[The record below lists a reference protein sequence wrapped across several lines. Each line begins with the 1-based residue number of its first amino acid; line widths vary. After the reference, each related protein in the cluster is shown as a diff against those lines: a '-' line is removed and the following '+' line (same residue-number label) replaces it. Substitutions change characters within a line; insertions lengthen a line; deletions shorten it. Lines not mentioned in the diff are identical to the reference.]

1 MPRQPYQVRDD
12 DPVMQQ
18 ITATVRERG
27 VRQPGLV
34 RPDPEGGYE
43 IVAGHRRFRAC
54 ELAGLDAMP
63 AIVRSMSDEEAVAE
77 LVCSN
82 SLKSEAEDTASGLL
96 KAELRALDCM
106 LLDVADKCRVPA
118 GGALAVDREAFS
130 AEVER
135 RLFAFDGFSLV
146 REEVTSF
153 DDMQPVVIASGPL
166 TSDALANELARK
178 YGAKYIGFYD
188 AVAPIV
194 DGDSIDLAHAF
205 GASRYGRG
213 GDDYLNCPLT
223 RDEYYAFWRELCAA
237 KTATLHDFDKGGLFE
252 ACMPVEEIARR
263 GADTLRFGPL
273 KAAGLKGEDG
283 KTPFAVLQLRK
294 ENVEGAAY
302 NLVGFQTNLTFGE
315 QKRMIPALAHAEFL
329 RYGVMHRNTYLYAPA
344 VMDSGFVAKDGSLVA
359 FAGQMTGVEGYV
371 ESIASGL
378 MAAENLRLAAEGKGR
393 LIAPPETVIGQLQRH
408 VARESADY
416 QPMNANFGLLPPL
429 GDAPRDKKQR
439 KLAFF
444 ERGAD
449 AMRRFLDGARKEEI
463 WN

>member
-1 MPRQPYQVRDD
+1 MRFHVVGGGLAGCEAAYRFLRSDHEV
-12 DPVMQQ
+12 VMH
-18 ITATVRERG
+18 EMRG
-27 VRQPGLV
+27 VKASPCHSTDGL
-34 RPDPEGGYE
+34 
-43 IVAGHRRFRAC
+43 
-54 ELAGLDAMP
+54 
-63 AIVRSMSDEEAVAE
+63 AE

-294 ENVEGAAY
+294 ENVEGSAY

-315 QKRMIPALAHAEFL
+315 QKRVFGMIPALAHAEFL

>member
-1 MPRQPYQVRDD
+1 MRFHVVGGGLAGCEAAYRFLRSGHEV
-12 DPVMQQ
+12 VMH
-18 ITATVRERG
+18 EMRG
-27 VRQPGLV
+27 VKASPCHSTDGL
-34 RPDPEGGYE
+34 
-43 IVAGHRRFRAC
+43 
-54 ELAGLDAMP
+54 
-63 AIVRSMSDEEAVAE
+63 AE

-237 KTATLHDFDKGGLFE
+237 KTATLRDFDKGGLFE

-294 ENVEGAAY
+294 ENVEGSAY

-315 QKRMIPALAHAEFL
+315 QKRVFGMIPALAHAEFL

-393 LIAPPETVIGQLQRH
+393 LIAPPETMIGQLQRH

>member
-1 MPRQPYQVRDD
+1 MRFHVVGGGLAGCEAAYRFLRSGHEV
-12 DPVMQQ
+12 VMH
-18 ITATVRERG
+18 EMRG
-27 VRQPGLV
+27 VKASPCHSTDGL
-34 RPDPEGGYE
+34 
-43 IVAGHRRFRAC
+43 
-54 ELAGLDAMP
+54 
-63 AIVRSMSDEEAVAE
+63 AE

-153 DDMQPVVIASGPL
+153 DDFQPVVIASGPL
-166 TSDALANELARK
+166 TSDALADELARK

-194 DGDSIDLAHAF
+194 DGESIDLAHAF

-294 ENVEGAAY
+294 ENVEGSAY

-315 QKRMIPALAHAEFL
+315 QKRVFGMIPALAHAEFL

-408 VARESADY
+408 IARESADY

>member
-1 MPRQPYQVRDD
+1 MRFHVVGGGLAGCEAAYRFLRSGHEV
-12 DPVMQQ
+12 VMH
-18 ITATVRERG
+18 EMRG
-27 VRQPGLV
+27 VKASPCHSTDGL
-34 RPDPEGGYE
+34 
-43 IVAGHRRFRAC
+43 
-54 ELAGLDAMP
+54 
-63 AIVRSMSDEEAVAE
+63 AE

-130 AEVER
+130 AEVEK

-166 TSDALANELARK
+166 TSDALADELARK

-194 DGDSIDLAHAF
+194 DGESIDLAHAF

-283 KTPFAVLQLRK
+283 KTPYAVLQLRK
-294 ENVEGAAY
+294 ENVDGSAY

-315 QKRMIPALAHAEFL
+315 QKRVFGMIPALAHAEFL

>member
-1 MPRQPYQVRDD
+1 MRFHVVGGGLAGCEAAYRFLRSGHEV
-12 DPVMQQ
+12 VMH
-18 ITATVRERG
+18 EMRG
-27 VRQPGLV
+27 VKASPCHSTDGL
-34 RPDPEGGYE
+34 
-43 IVAGHRRFRAC
+43 
-54 ELAGLDAMP
+54 
-63 AIVRSMSDEEAVAE
+63 AE

-146 REEVTSF
+146 REEVASF

-315 QKRMIPALAHAEFL
+315 QKRVFGMIPALAHAEFL

>member
-1 MPRQPYQVRDD
+1 MKFHVVGGGLAGCEAAYRFLRSGHEV
-12 DPVMQQ
+12 VMH
-18 ITATVRERG
+18 EMRG
-27 VRQPGLV
+27 VKASPCHSTDGL
-34 RPDPEGGYE
+34 
-43 IVAGHRRFRAC
+43 
-54 ELAGLDAMP
+54 
-63 AIVRSMSDEEAVAE
+63 AE

-96 KAELRALDCM
+96 KAELRALESM
-106 LLDVADKCRVPA
+106 LLDVAEKCRVPA

-130 AEVER
+130 EQVER
-135 RLFAFDGFSLV
+135 RLFAYEGFSLV
-146 REEVTSF
+146 REEVTTF
-153 DDMQPVVIASGPL
+153 DGLQPVVIASGPL
-166 TSDALANELARK
+166 TSDALADELARK

-194 DGDSIDLAHAF
+194 DGDSIDSAHAF

-315 QKRMIPALAHAEFL
+315 QKRVFGMIPALAHAEFL

-344 VMDSGFVAKDGSLVA
+344 VMDSGFVAKDGTLVA

-429 GDAPRDKKQR
+429 EAAPRDKKQR
-439 KLAFF
+439 KLAYFT
-444 ERGAD
+444 RGKD
-449 AMRRFLDGARKEEI
+449 AIERFLDSARKEEL

>member
-1 MPRQPYQVRDD
+1 M
-12 DPVMQQ
+12 
-18 ITATVRERG
+18 
-27 VRQPGLV
+27 
-34 RPDPEGGYE
+34 
-43 IVAGHRRFRAC
+43 
-54 ELAGLDAMP
+54 
-63 AIVRSMSDEEAVAE
+63 
-77 LVCSN
+77 
-82 SLKSEAEDTASGLL
+82 
-96 KAELRALDCM
+96 
-106 LLDVADKCRVPA
+106 
-118 GGALAVDREAFS
+118 
-130 AEVER
+130 
-135 RLFAFDGFSLV
+135 

-237 KTATLHDFDKGGLFE
+237 KTATLHDFDKGGLFK

-294 ENVEGAAY
+294 ENVEGSAY

-315 QKRMIPALAHAEFL
+315 QKRVFGMIPALAHAEFL

>member
-1 MPRQPYQVRDD
+1 MRFHVVGGGLAGCEAAYRFLRSGHEV
-12 DPVMQQ
+12 VMH
-18 ITATVRERG
+18 EMRG
-27 VRQPGLV
+27 VKASPCHSTDGL
-34 RPDPEGGYE
+34 
-43 IVAGHRRFRAC
+43 
-54 ELAGLDAMP
+54 
-63 AIVRSMSDEEAVAE
+63 AE

-166 TSDALANELARK
+166 TSDALADELARK

-194 DGDSIDLAHAF
+194 DGESIDLAHAF

-294 ENVEGAAY
+294 ENVEGSAY

-315 QKRMIPALAHAEFL
+315 QKRVFGMIPALAHAEFL

-344 VMDSGFVAKDGSLVA
+344 VMDSGFVAKDESLVA

>member
-1 MPRQPYQVRDD
+1 MRFHVVGGGLAGCEAAYRFLRSGHEV
-12 DPVMQQ
+12 VMH
-18 ITATVRERG
+18 EMRG
-27 VRQPGLV
+27 VKASPCHSTDGL
-34 RPDPEGGYE
+34 
-43 IVAGHRRFRAC
+43 
-54 ELAGLDAMP
+54 
-63 AIVRSMSDEEAVAE
+63 AE

-166 TSDALANELARK
+166 TSDALADELARK

-194 DGDSIDLAHAF
+194 DGESIDLAHAF

-237 KTATLHDFDKGGLFE
+237 KTAKLHDFDKGGLFE

-315 QKRMIPALAHAEFL
+315 QKRVFGMIPALAHAEFL

>member
-1 MPRQPYQVRDD
+1 MRFHVVGGGLAGCEAAYRFLRSGHEV
-12 DPVMQQ
+12 VMH
-18 ITATVRERG
+18 EMRG
-27 VRQPGLV
+27 VKASPCHSTDGL
-34 RPDPEGGYE
+34 
-43 IVAGHRRFRAC
+43 
-54 ELAGLDAMP
+54 
-63 AIVRSMSDEEAVAE
+63 AE

-166 TSDALANELARK
+166 TSDALADELARK
-178 YGAKYIGFYD
+178 YGANYIGFYD

-194 DGDSIDLAHAF
+194 DGESIDLAHAF

-294 ENVEGAAY
+294 ENVEGSAY

-315 QKRMIPALAHAEFL
+315 QKRVFGMIPALAHAEFL

>member
-1 MPRQPYQVRDD
+1 MRFHVVGGGLAGCEAAYRFLRSGHEV
-12 DPVMQQ
+12 VMH
-18 ITATVRERG
+18 EMRG
-27 VRQPGLV
+27 VKASPCHSTDGL
-34 RPDPEGGYE
+34 
-43 IVAGHRRFRAC
+43 
-54 ELAGLDAMP
+54 
-63 AIVRSMSDEEAVAE
+63 AE

-96 KAELRALDCM
+96 KAELRALECM

-135 RLFAFDGFSLV
+135 RLFAFVGFSLV

-166 TSDALANELARK
+166 TSDALADELARK

-315 QKRMIPALAHAEFL
+315 QKRVFGMIPALAHAEFL

-416 QPMNANFGLLPPL
+416 QPMNANFGLRPPL

>member
-1 MPRQPYQVRDD
+1 MRFHVVGGGLAGCEAAYRFLRSGHEV
-12 DPVMQQ
+12 VMH
-18 ITATVRERG
+18 EMRG
-27 VRQPGLV
+27 VKASPCHSTDGL
-34 RPDPEGGYE
+34 
-43 IVAGHRRFRAC
+43 
-54 ELAGLDAMP
+54 
-63 AIVRSMSDEEAVAE
+63 AE

-130 AEVER
+130 AEVEK
-135 RLFAFDGFSLV
+135 RLFAYDGFSLV

-166 TSDALANELARK
+166 TSDALADELARK

-194 DGDSIDLAHAF
+194 DGESIDLAHAF

-283 KTPFAVLQLRK
+283 KTPYAVLQLRK
-294 ENVEGAAY
+294 ENVDGSAY

-315 QKRMIPALAHAEFL
+315 QKRVFGMIPALAHAEFL

-344 VMDSGFVAKDGSLVA
+344 VMDAGFVAKDGSLVA

-393 LIAPPETVIGQLQRH
+393 LIAPPETVVGQLQRH

>member
-1 MPRQPYQVRDD
+1 MRFHVVGGGLAGCEAAYRFLRSGHEV
-12 DPVMQQ
+12 VMH
-18 ITATVRERG
+18 EMRG
-27 VRQPGLV
+27 VKASPCHSTDGL
-34 RPDPEGGYE
+34 
-43 IVAGHRRFRAC
+43 
-54 ELAGLDAMP
+54 
-63 AIVRSMSDEEAVAE
+63 AE

-82 SLKSEAEDTASGLL
+82 SLKSEAEDTAGGLL

-166 TSDALANELARK
+166 TSDALADELARK

-315 QKRMIPALAHAEFL
+315 QKRVFGMIPALAHAEFL

>member
-1 MPRQPYQVRDD
+1 MRFHVVGGGLAGCEAAYRFLRSGHEV
-12 DPVMQQ
+12 VMH
-18 ITATVRERG
+18 EMRG
-27 VRQPGLV
+27 VKASPCHSTDGL
-34 RPDPEGGYE
+34 
-43 IVAGHRRFRAC
+43 
-54 ELAGLDAMP
+54 
-63 AIVRSMSDEEAVAE
+63 AE

-135 RLFAFDGFSLV
+135 RLFAFVGFSLV

-166 TSDALANELARK
+166 TSDALADELARK

-273 KAAGLKGEDG
+273 KAAGLKREDG

-294 ENVEGAAY
+294 ENVEGSAY

-315 QKRMIPALAHAEFL
+315 QKRVFGMIPALAHAEFL

>member
-1 MPRQPYQVRDD
+1 MRFHVVGGGLAGCEAAYRFLRSGHEV
-12 DPVMQQ
+12 VMH
-18 ITATVRERG
+18 EMRG
-27 VRQPGLV
+27 VKASPCHSTDGL
-34 RPDPEGGYE
+34 
-43 IVAGHRRFRAC
+43 
-54 ELAGLDAMP
+54 
-63 AIVRSMSDEEAVAE
+63 AE

-96 KAELRALDCM
+96 KAELRALDCI

-166 TSDALANELARK
+166 TSDALADELARK

-294 ENVEGAAY
+294 ENVEGSAY

-315 QKRMIPALAHAEFL
+315 QKRVFGMIPALAHAEFL

>member
-1 MPRQPYQVRDD
+1 MRFHVVGGGLAGCEAAYRFLRSGHEV
-12 DPVMQQ
+12 VMH
-18 ITATVRERG
+18 EMRG
-27 VRQPGLV
+27 VKASPCHSTDGL
-34 RPDPEGGYE
+34 
-43 IVAGHRRFRAC
+43 
-54 ELAGLDAMP
+54 
-63 AIVRSMSDEEAVAE
+63 AE

-130 AEVER
+130 AEVEK

-166 TSDALANELARK
+166 TSDALADELARK

-294 ENVEGAAY
+294 ENVEGSAY

-315 QKRMIPALAHAEFL
+315 QKRVFGMIPALAHAEFL

-344 VMDSGFVAKDGSLVA
+344 VMDAGFVAKDGSLVA

-393 LIAPPETVIGQLQRH
+393 LIAPPETVTGQLQRH

>member
-1 MPRQPYQVRDD
+1 MRFHVVGGGLAGCEAAYRFLRSGHEV
-12 DPVMQQ
+12 VMH
-18 ITATVRERG
+18 EMRG
-27 VRQPGLV
+27 VKASPCHSTDGL
-34 RPDPEGGYE
+34 
-43 IVAGHRRFRAC
+43 
-54 ELAGLDAMP
+54 
-63 AIVRSMSDEEAVAE
+63 AE

-106 LLDVADKCRVPA
+106 LLDVADKSRVPA

-166 TSDALANELARK
+166 TSDALADELARK

-294 ENVEGAAY
+294 ENVEGSAY

-315 QKRMIPALAHAEFL
+315 QKRVFGMIPALAHAEFL

>member
-1 MPRQPYQVRDD
+1 MRFHVVGGGLAGCEAAYRFLRSGHEV
-12 DPVMQQ
+12 VMH
-18 ITATVRERG
+18 EMRG
-27 VRQPGLV
+27 VKASPCHSTDGL
-34 RPDPEGGYE
+34 
-43 IVAGHRRFRAC
+43 
-54 ELAGLDAMP
+54 
-63 AIVRSMSDEEAVAE
+63 AE

-166 TSDALANELARK
+166 TSDALADELARK

-194 DGDSIDLAHAF
+194 DGESIDLAHAF

-294 ENVEGAAY
+294 ENVEGSAY

-315 QKRMIPALAHAEFL
+315 QKRVFGMIPALAHAEFL

-444 ERGAD
+444 ERGVG

>member
-1 MPRQPYQVRDD
+1 MRFHVVGGGLAGCEAAYRFLRSGHEV
-12 DPVMQQ
+12 VMH
-18 ITATVRERG
+18 EMRG
-27 VRQPGLV
+27 VKASPCHSTDGL
-34 RPDPEGGYE
+34 
-43 IVAGHRRFRAC
+43 
-54 ELAGLDAMP
+54 
-63 AIVRSMSDEEAVAE
+63 AE

-106 LLDVADKCRVPA
+106 LLGVADKCRVPA
-118 GGALAVDREAFS
+118 GGALAVDREEFS
-130 AEVER
+130 AEVEK

-166 TSDALANELARK
+166 TSDALADELARK

-194 DGDSIDLAHAF
+194 DGESIDLAHAF

-294 ENVEGAAY
+294 ENVDGAAY

-315 QKRMIPALAHAEFL
+315 QKRVFGMIPALAHAEFL

>member
-1 MPRQPYQVRDD
+1 MRFHVVGGGLAGCEAAYRFLRSGHEV
-12 DPVMQQ
+12 VMH
-18 ITATVRERG
+18 EMRG
-27 VRQPGLV
+27 VKASPCHSTDGL
-34 RPDPEGGYE
+34 
-43 IVAGHRRFRAC
+43 
-54 ELAGLDAMP
+54 
-63 AIVRSMSDEEAVAE
+63 AE

-166 TSDALANELARK
+166 TSDALADELARK

-194 DGDSIDLAHAF
+194 DGESIDLAHAF

-315 QKRMIPALAHAEFL
+315 QKRVFGMIPALAHAEFL

-344 VMDSGFVAKDGSLVA
+344 VMDSGFVAKDGTLVA

>member
-1 MPRQPYQVRDD
+1 MRFHVVGGGLAGCEAAYRFLRSGHEV
-12 DPVMQQ
+12 VMH
-18 ITATVRERG
+18 EMRG
-27 VRQPGLV
+27 VKASPCHSTDGL
-34 RPDPEGGYE
+34 
-43 IVAGHRRFRAC
+43 
-54 ELAGLDAMP
+54 
-63 AIVRSMSDEEAVAE
+63 AE

-130 AEVER
+130 AEVEK

-166 TSDALANELARK
+166 TSDALADELARK

-194 DGDSIDLAHAF
+194 DGESIDLAHAF

-294 ENVEGAAY
+294 ENVEGSAY

-315 QKRMIPALAHAEFL
+315 QKRVFGMIPALAHAEFL

-344 VMDSGFVAKDGSLVA
+344 VMDAGFVAKDGSLVA

>member
-1 MPRQPYQVRDD
+1 MRFHVVGGGLAGCEAAYRFLRSGHEV
-12 DPVMQQ
+12 VMH
-18 ITATVRERG
+18 EMRG
-27 VRQPGLV
+27 VKASPCHSTDGL
-34 RPDPEGGYE
+34 
-43 IVAGHRRFRAC
+43 
-54 ELAGLDAMP
+54 
-63 AIVRSMSDEEAVAE
+63 AE

-130 AEVER
+130 AEVEK

-166 TSDALANELARK
+166 TSDALADELARK

-194 DGDSIDLAHAF
+194 DGDSIDLEHTF

-294 ENVEGAAY
+294 ENVEGSAY

-315 QKRMIPALAHAEFL
+315 QKRVFGMIPALAHAEFL

>member
-1 MPRQPYQVRDD
+1 MKFHVVGGGLAGCEAAYRFLRSGHEV
-12 DPVMQQ
+12 VMH
-18 ITATVRERG
+18 EMRG
-27 VRQPGLV
+27 VKASPCHSTDGL
-34 RPDPEGGYE
+34 
-43 IVAGHRRFRAC
+43 
-54 ELAGLDAMP
+54 
-63 AIVRSMSDEEAVAE
+63 AE

-96 KAELRALDCM
+96 KAELRALECM

-135 RLFAFDGFSLV
+135 RLFAYEGFSLV

-153 DDMQPVVIASGPL
+153 DGLQPVVIASGPL

-294 ENVEGAAY
+294 ENVEGSAY

-315 QKRMIPALAHAEFL
+315 QKRVFGMIPALAHAEFL

-429 GDAPRDKKQR
+429 EAAPRDKKQR